1 MQSRSELPSVG
12 VQSLLVLLVDR
23 DTETRH
29 MYADYLRLTLGEIEE
44 AADGREALAK
54 AISRRPD
61 VIVTETR
68 LPGINGFDL
77 CGLLRRDT
85 ITHAIPIVV
94 VTGDAHP
101 ADVTRAE
108 RAGANLVLPKPCLP
122 EQLLNGMRQVL
133 HRSAELR
140 ARGNAAR
147 EKLAGQLSRSEEI
160 LQRSRRSAR
169 KPLSRAY
176 KRHDTT
182 APPIDPPA
190 LICPTCDQ
198 PLVYQR
204 SHIGGV
210 SARHSEQWDYYLCP
224 GSCGTFQYR
233 QRTRKLRKLL

>member
-1 MQSRSELPSVG
+1 MQSRTELPSAGDPPV
-12 VQSLLVLLVDR
+12 LVLLVDR
-23 DTETRH
+23 DTDTRR
-29 MYADYLRLTLGEIEE
+29 MYAEYLRLALGEIEE

-85 ITHAIPIVV
+85 TTQSIPIVV
-94 VTGDAHP
+94 VTGDAYP

-108 RAGANLVLPKPCLP
+108 KAGANLVLVKPCLP
-122 EQLLNGMRQVL
+122 EQLLEGMRQVL
-133 HRSAELR
+133 QHSGELR

-147 EKLAGQLSRSEEI
+147 EKLAGQLSRSEEL
-160 LQRSRRSAR
+160 LQRSRRGVR

-176 KRHDTT
+176 KRHDTS

-190 LICPTCDQ
+190 LICTTCDQ

-210 SARHSEQWDYYLCP
+210 SARHAEQWDYYACP
-224 GSCGTFQYR
+224 TACGTFQYR